1 VNRCRTILA
10 LVALA
15 ATFATCQRDEYPGDR
30 TKKNP
35 ISRDQ
40 LPTPA
45 KGTQVS
51 SALGEPTPVPA
62 HPTAAAAAPA
72 APAAPAATPAPAL
85 AASPGEKPT
94 PKPEAAAPPA
104 APVAPAAPA
113 PPAAPSG
120 AGRVGYVNKGV
131 DILDSASATA
141 EVLGTFQGRT
151 KVTVEEEQ
159 GQYARVKAPTTGG
172 SSVEGWVLASSVKAP
187 GEAAPAAPK
196 AAKAAPETK
205 AAAAPAAGGAK
216 AAAPAAAP
224 AKAAAA
230 PAKTAGG
237 GGGGKGNGP
246 DDISLKAIAG
256 MAMKRAAVPF
266 THKKHYEDYS
276 VKCEGCHHPVKAKGG
291 AIPATKTCTDA
302 GCHQEASCNGAAVPA
317 KNKAC
322 PNFEDAYHFNCIECH
337 RAQSG
342 PTKCAECHSG

>member
-1 VNRCRTILA
+1 MNPRGKILA

-15 ATFATCQRDEYPGDR
+15 ATLTTCQRDEYPGERDKR
-30 TKKNP
+30 P
-35 ISRDQ
+35 ITREQ
-40 LPTPA
+40 MPTPV
-45 KGTQVS
+45 KSTQVA
-51 SALGEPTPVPA
+51 SALGEPTPIPA
-62 HPTAAAAAPA
+62 HPTA
-72 APAAPAATPAPAL
+72 APAAPAATTAPAPAAP
-85 AASPGEKPT
+85 AAEKPT

-104 APVAPAAPA
+104 APVAPAAP

-172 SSVEGWVLASSVKAP
+172 SSVEGWVLTSSVKGP
-187 GEAAPAAPK
+187 GEAAPTEAK

-205 AAAAPAAGGAK
+205 TAAAAPAGGAK
-216 AAAPAAAP
+216 AAAPPAAP

-230 PAKTAGG
+230 PAKAAGG

-256 MAMKRAAVPF
+256 MTMKRAAVPF
-266 THKKHYEDYS
+266 THKKHYADYS
-276 VKCEGCHHPVKAKGG
+276 VKCDDCHHPVKAKGG
-291 AIPATKTCTDA
+291 ATPATKTCTDA
-302 GCHQEASCNGAAVPA
+302 GCHQEAQCNGAAVPA

>member
-1 VNRCRTILA
+1 MNRYAKIVA
-10 LVALA
+10 LLALA
-15 ATFATCQRDEYPGDR
+15 ATFTTCQRDEYPGER
-30 TKKNP
+30 GKKP
-35 ISRDQ
+35 ITREQ
-40 LPTPA
+40 M
-45 KGTQVS
+45 
-51 SALGEPTPVPA
+51 PTPVKS
-62 HPTAAAAAPA
+62 TQVAAAPA
-72 APAAPAATPAPAL
+72 APVPPASPPAEKPAPTL
-85 AASPGEKPT
+85 
-94 PKPEAAAPPA
+94 KPEAAAPPA
-104 APVAPAAPA
+104 APA
-113 PPAAPSG
+113 PPAVPAAAPSG

-131 DILDSASATA
+131 DILDSPSATA

-151 KVTVEEEQ
+151 KITVEEEQ

-187 GEAAPAAPK
+187 GEGAPAAEAK
-196 AAKAAPETK
+196 AAKTAPETK
-205 AAAAPAAGGAK
+205 TAAAAPAAGAK

-224 AKAAAA
+224 AKAAPAA
-230 PAKTAGG
+230 PAKAA

-256 MAMKRAAVPF
+256 MTMKRAAVPF
-266 THKKHYEDYS
+266 THKKHYADYS
-276 VKCEGCHHPVKAKGG
+276 VKCDDCHHPVKAKGG
-291 AIPATKTCTDA
+291 AVPATKACTDA